1 MSIRFRLMT
10 IALAVIVVGNSLLSF
25 LALQYLGRVRLG
37 EVQTRVQRNLKSARA
52 AYENYGAQVTAFLQA
67 AALDP
72 VLAAAAAKHDGL
84 AARVRLR
91 ALQEAER
98 ADFLLLVDPRGRVI
112 GRAASPVQGD
122 DLRAD
127 PLVGAA
133 LLSGQPQTGTV
144 VFSPE
149 RLEAEGSGL
158 AQRAEI
164 ALVPTPAERP
174 TIGTRRRDGMVLAAV
189 IPVRDSAGQLVA
201 YLQGGLLLN
210 RRNEIVDAI
219 KRQVFPQEVY
229 RGKEIGT
236 VTLFLGDLRIA
247 TNVINKDGTRALGTR
262 LSASVCEAVLDRGV
276 PWIGPAFVV
285 TDWYISAYEPLRD
298 PSGRVIGVLY
308 VGLLQAPFVHQR
320 NVISAVFLAIVG
332 LATAASLAL
341 LFVANAVVLRP
352 VQSVVAMAQRVIQGD
367 LSARVGIRPAGEMGV
382 LCQAVDAMAEA
393 VAHREQLLR
402 DAARQ
407 QIGRSE
413 HLASVGRLAAGVAH
427 EINNPLTG
435 VLGFAELLRESPH
448 LDEQD
453 RQDLEVII
461 RETKRARQIVRG
473 LLDYAR
479 ETPSVPTRLDLNEV
493 IRETMRLLGKRE
505 AFEHIVLVEDLAD
518 HLPPINADK
527 NQLQQVLL
535 NLSLNAC
542 EAMPNGGTLLVS
554 TQAADG
560 KVIVKITD
568 TGCGIKREHLDR
580 IFEPFFTTKP
590 VGKGTGLGL
599 SVSYGIV
606 EQHGGTLH
614 VESEEGKGST
624 FTITL
629 PAAVGSPRPQRSPGE
644 GAAVAPT
651 AAPSQPPLASH
662 TPPAGPPAGTPL
674 SPEPRGAR

>member
-1 MSIRFRLMT
+1 MTIRFRLMT

-25 LALQYLGRVRLG
+25 MTLQYLGRIWLR
-37 EVQTRVQRNLKSARA
+37 EVQTRVQRNLNSARA
-52 AYENYGAQVTAFLQA
+52 AYENYAALITAFLQA
-67 AALDP
+67 ATLDFALASAAAEGND
-72 VLAAAAAKHDGL
+72 AAAAA
-84 AARVRLR
+84 RLR
-91 ALQEAER
+91 ELQKAEQT
-98 ADFLLLVDPRGRVI
+98 DFLLLLDPQGKVICRARSPIRGD
-112 GRAASPVQGD
+112 ALAS
-122 DLRAD
+122 D
-127 PLVGAA
+127 PLVAAA
-133 LLSGQPQTGTV
+133 LASGQPQTGTV

-149 RLEAEGSGL
+149 RLAAEGGQL

-174 TIGTRRRDGMVLAAV
+174 TADTRRREGMVLAV
-189 IPVRDSAGQLVA
+189 VMPVRDSRGQIAA

-210 RRNEIVDAI
+210 RRNDIVDAI
-219 KRQVFPQEVY
+219 KRQVFPQEAY
-229 RGKEIGT
+229 QGKDIGT
-236 VTLFLGDLRIA
+236 VTLFLGDVRIA
-247 TNVINKDGTRALGTR
+247 TNVMWDDGTRAVGTR
-262 LSASVCEAVLDRGV
+262 LSASVCEAVLDRGL
-276 PWIGPAFVV
+276 PWVGPAFVV
-285 TDWYISAYEPLRD
+285 TDWYITAYEPIRD
-298 PSGRVIGVLY
+298 PGGQVIGALY
-308 VGLLQAPFVHQR
+308 VGLLQAAFLHQR
-320 NVISAVFLAIVG
+320 NVITWVFLAMVG
-332 LATAASLAL
+332 LATAASLGL

-352 VQSVVAMAQRVIQGD
+352 VQSVVGMAQRIIAGD

-393 VAHREQLLR
+393 VAQREELLR
-402 DAARQ
+402 QAAQQ

-413 HLASVGRLAAGVAH
+413 QLASVGRLAAGVAH

-448 LDEQD
+448 LDEQE

-461 RETKRARQIVRG
+461 RETKRAREIVRG

-518 HLPPINADK
+518 HLPPVNADK

-542 EAMPNGGTLLVS
+542 EAMSGGGTLLIS
-554 TQAADG
+554 TQAANG
-560 KVIVKITD
+560 KVLIKITD

-599 SVSYGIV
+599 SVSYGIIQ
-606 EQHGGTLH
+606 QHGGTLD

-629 PAAVGSPRPQRSPGE
+629 PAASDTAGTESLSPPGSPGGMLPRG
-644 GAAVAPT
+644 GAAANP
-651 AAPSQPPLASH
+651 AALQRTSSE
-662 TPPAGPPAGTPL
+662 
-674 SPEPRGAR
+674 SRGAR

>member
-25 LALQYLGRVRLG
+25 LALQYLGRVWLR
-37 EVQTRVQRNLKSARA
+37 EVQTRVQRNLNSARA

-72 VLAAAAAKHDGL
+72 LLAAAAAKGDFQ
-84 AARVRLR
+84 AAQDRLGE
-91 ALQEAER
+91 LQKAER
-98 ADFLLLVDPRGRVI
+98 ADFLLLVDAQGRVI
-112 GRAASPVQGD
+112 CRAGCPARGD
-122 DLRAD
+122 DLRSD
-127 PLVGAA
+127 PLVAAA
-133 LLSGQPQTGTV
+133 LISGQAQAGTV

-149 RLEAEGSGL
+149 RLAAEGSEL

-164 ALVPTPAERP
+164 SLVPTPAERP
-174 TIGTRRRDGMVLAAV
+174 TTDTRRREGMVLAAV
-189 IPVRDSAGQLVA
+189 VPVRNPAGQTVA

-229 RGKEIGT
+229 RGKDIGT
-236 VTLFLGDLRIA
+236 VTIFLGDLRIA
-247 TNVINKDGTRALGTR
+247 TNVMGEDGTRAVGTR
-262 LSASVCEAVLDRGV
+262 LSASVCQAVLDRGV
-276 PWIGPAFVV
+276 PWVGPAFVV
-285 TDWYISAYEPLRD
+285 TDWYITAYEPVRD
-298 PSGRVIGVLY
+298 PSGRVIGALY

-320 NVISAVFLAIVG
+320 NVITAVFLAIVG
-332 LATAASLAL
+332 LATAASLTL

-393 VAHREQLLR
+393 VAQREELYSN
-402 DAARQ
+402 AAQQ

-461 RETKRARQIVRG
+461 RETKRAREIVRG

-479 ETPSVPTRLDLNEV
+479 ETPSVPTRLDANDV

-560 KVIVKITD
+560 KVIIKITD

-599 SVSYGIV
+599 SVSYGIIQ
-606 EQHGGTLH
+606 QHGGTLD

-629 PAAVGSPRPQRSPGE
+629 PAADDGPGNPPAPAASSSP
-644 GAAVAPT
+644 AAVPGRTSPAGDR
-651 AAPSQPPLASH
+651 
-662 TPPAGPPAGTPL
+662 PPAGPPPAPSS
-674 SPEPRGAR
+674 SPTPRGAR

>member
-1 MSIRFRLMT
+1 MTIRFRLMT
-10 IALAVIVVGNSLLSF
+10 NALAVIVVGNSLLSF
-25 LALQYLGRVRLG
+25 LALQYFGRVWLR
-37 EVQTRVQRNLKSARA
+37 EVQTRVQRNLNSARA
-52 AYENYGAQVTAFLQA
+52 AYDNYGAQLTAFLQA

-72 VLAAAAAKHDGL
+72 LLAAAAAKQDAL
-84 AARVRLR
+84 AARARLR
-91 ALQEAER
+91 ELQKAER
-98 ADFLLLVDPRGRVI
+98 ADFLLLADAQGRVI
-112 GRAASPVQGD
+112 CRAGSAARGD
-122 DLRAD
+122 DLRSD

-133 LLSGQPQTGTV
+133 LVSGQPQTGTV

-149 RLEAEGSGL
+149 RLMAEGADL

-174 TIGTRRRDGMVLAAV
+174 TTDTRRGHGMVLAAV
-189 IPVRDSAGQLVA
+189 MPVRDSAGQAVA
-201 YLQGGLLLN
+201 YLHGGLLLN

-229 RGKEIGT
+229 RGKDIGT

-247 TNVINKDGTRALGTR
+247 TNVMRDDGARAVGTR

-276 PWIGPAFVV
+276 PWVGPAFVV
-285 TDWYISAYEPLRD
+285 TDWYITAYEPIRD
-298 PSGRVIGVLY
+298 PAGRVIGALY

-320 NVISAVFLAIVG
+320 NVITAVFLAIVG
-332 LATAASLAL
+332 LATAASLGL

-352 VQSVVAMAQRVIQGD
+352 VQSVVAMAQRLIQGD
-367 LSARVGIRPAGEMGV
+367 LSARVGIRPKGEMGV

-393 VAHREQLLR
+393 VAQREELLR

-435 VLGFAELLRESPH
+435 VLGFAEILRESPH

-461 RETKRARQIVRG
+461 RETKRAREIVRG

-599 SVSYGIV
+599 SVSYGIIQ
-606 EQHGGTLH
+606 QHGGSLD

-629 PAAVGSPRPQRSPGE
+629 PAVGSGTGHGQPRVP
-644 GAAVAPT
+644 GAAHGPSSAPGQASLAT
-651 AAPSQPPLASH
+651 HAPAEGNAPAAPS
-662 TPPAGPPAGTPL
+662 

>member
-1 MSIRFRLMT
+1 MTIRFRLMM

-25 LALQYLGRVRLG
+25 MALQYLGRVWLR
-37 EVQTRVQRNLKSARA
+37 EVQTRVQRNLNSARA
-52 AYENYGAQVTAFLQA
+52 AYENHGTRVTAFLRA

-72 VLAAAAAKHDGL
+72 VLAAAATERNRPAGQ
-84 AARVRLR
+84 ARLR
-91 ALQEAER
+91 QLQEAGQV
-98 ADFLLLVDPRGRVI
+98 DFLLLVDAQGKVVC
-112 GRAASPVQGD
+112 RAGTPVRGD
-122 DLRAD
+122 DLRSD

-133 LLSGQPQTGTV
+133 LVSCEAQTGTV

-149 RLEAEGSGL
+149 RLSAEGSHL

-174 TIGTRRRDGMVLAAV
+174 TADTRRGDGMVLAGV
-189 IPVRDSAGQLVA
+189 MPVRDSVGQIVA

-219 KRQVFPQEVY
+219 KREVFPQEVY
-229 RGKEIGT
+229 HGKDIGT

-247 TNVINKDGTRALGTR
+247 TNVMGEDGTRAVGTR
-262 LSASVCEAVLDRGV
+262 LSDSVCQAVLDRGV
-276 PWIGPAFVV
+276 PWVGPAFVV
-285 TDWYISAYEPLRD
+285 TDWYITAYEPIRD
-298 PSGRVIGVLY
+298 PVGRVIGALY
-308 VGLLQAPFVHQR
+308 VGLLEAPFIHQR
-320 NVISAVFLAIVG
+320 NVITAVFLTIVG
-332 LATAASLAL
+332 LATVASLTL
-341 LFVANAVVLRP
+341 LFVAHAVVLRP
-352 VQSVVAMAQRVIQGD
+352 VQSVVAMAQRIIGGE

-393 VAHREQLLR
+393 VAQREELVRQ
-402 DAARQ
+402 AAQ
-407 QIGRSE
+407 KQIGRSE

-435 VLGFAELLRESPH
+435 VLGFAELLRESPN
-448 LDEQD
+448 LQEQD

-461 RETKRARQIVRG
+461 RETKRAREIVRG

-479 ETPSVPTRLDLNEV
+479 ESPSVPTRLDLNEV
-493 IRETMRLLGKRE
+493 IRETVRLLGKRE
-505 AFEHIVLVEDLAD
+505 AFQHIVLVEDLAD
-518 HLPPINADK
+518 GLPPIHADK

-542 EAMPNGGTLLVS
+542 EAMPDGGTLLVS
-554 TQAADG
+554 TQAAEG
-560 KVIVKITD
+560 KVLIKITD

-599 SVSYGIV
+599 SVSYGIIQ
-606 EQHGGTLH
+606 QHGGSLD

-629 PAAVGSPRPQRSPGE
+629 PAASDATGPAELPAAAELTGPARAVGCKAPGAE
-644 GAAVAPT
+644 T
-651 AAPSQPPLASH
+651 S
-662 TPPAGPPAGTPL
+662 PPAPAARPL
-674 SPEPRGAR
+674 SPLEPRGAR